1 MPTFTATELAG
12 VAYGVL
18 RAAGATSEES
28 RSVADALVEAN
39 LEGHDSHGV
48 VRIPEYV
55 GWMEKKLIN
64 IGARLDVV
72 DEADAFAVMDGNW
85 GWGQVVGRQAMDIAI
100 QKASRSGAVT
110 IAVRQCCHLGRVGD
124 YPLRAARAGMAAI
137 MFVNTHGA
145 GKLVTPWGGRERRLS
160 TNPIAIA
167 IPRASSPPILV
178 DIATC
183 AIAGGKVR
191 IAYNSKKAVPTGC
204 ILDAKGLPTTDP
216 AAFFGPPQ
224 GALLPFGGHKG
235 FALSLACDIL
245 AGAISGAGCSRPEAA
260 RVGNSFLATLVDVGQ
275 LRERARFD
283 QDVDR
288 LVEYVKSSKLAEGFA
303 EILIPGEPERRER
316 ERRERDGIPVD
327 EESWRQIRE
336 TAVRYGVKI
345 PKFDNDLN
353 SSAGRRQKR
362 E

>member
-1 MPTFTATELAG
+1 MLTLSASQLLGIAS
-12 VAYGVL
+12 GVL

-28 RSVADALVEAN
+28 RSVAEALVEAN

-48 VRIPEYV
+48 VRLPEYV
-55 GWMEKKLIN
+55 GWMERKLIN

-72 DEADAFAVMDGNW
+72 KETDAFAVMDGNW

-100 QKASRSGAVT
+100 QKASRSGTVT
-110 IAVRQCCHLGRVGD
+110 ISVRQCCHLGRAGD

-145 GKLVTPWGGRERRLS
+145 GKLVAPWGGRERRLS
-160 TNPIAIA
+160 ANPIAIA
-167 IPRASSPPILV
+167 IPRGSSPPILV
-178 DIATC
+178 DISTC
-183 AIAGGKVR
+183 AIAGGKVT
-191 IAYNSKKAVPTGC
+191 IAYNSKKTLPPGC
-204 ILDAKGLPTTDP
+204 VLDAEGLPTRDP
-216 AAFFGPPQ
+216 VAFFGPPE

-245 AGAISGAGCSRPEAA
+245 AGALSGAGCSRPEAT
-260 RVGNSFLATLVDVGQ
+260 RVGNSFLATLVDVAQ
-275 LRERARFD
+275 LRDKALFD

-316 ERRERDGIPVD
+316 ERRERDGIPLD
-327 EESWRQIRE
+327 EESWRQIRG
-336 TAVRYGVKI
+336 TAARYGVKI
-345 PKFDNDLN
+345 PDNNLN
-353 SSAGRRQKR
+353 SSAGLETKA
-362 E
+362 